1 VRRCFALVLVA
12 VLSIWTADSCHAVGP
27 VGVRLQPHLAIYDLV
42 LKRSVD
48 RLGLTGVNGR
58 LAIEVSGSECQHWT
72 VNFRMVS
79 QFQNEDESQRLL
91 DTRSLTEEAGNGK
104 SLDVEQQNYVDGSL
118 DSESKITAAKKPDGS
133 VQGTILKPQEQPF
146 QLTAGTVFPVGHLQ
160 RLIETAERGEKRDK
174 SIVFDGTE
182 GTKVYTAITLLG
194 GEREKGSQ
202 RTALQAPVGAE
213 LKKVKA
219 WPATI
224 SYYDLAKGDNNDG
237 TPSFEILVEM
247 FENGVSGDMVIDY
260 GDYAL
265 NAKLA
270 ELKLKPYGACK

>member
-1 VRRCFALVLVA
+1 VTI
-12 VLSIWTADSCHAVGP
+12 LSIWTADPGHAVGP

-42 LKRSVD
+42 LKRSTD
-48 RLGLTGVNGR
+48 RLGLSGVNGR
-58 LAIEVSGSECQHWT
+58 LAIEVSGSECKNWT

-91 DTRSLTEEAGNGK
+91 DTRSLTEEAYDGK
-104 SLDVEQQNYVDGSL
+104 SLDVEQQNYVDGAL
-118 DSESKITAAKKPDGS
+118 DSESKIIAAKKTDGS
-133 VQGTILKPQEQPF
+133 VHGTILKPQEEEF
-146 QLTAGTVFPVGHLQ
+146 QLAAGTVFPVGHLQ
-160 RLIETAERGEKRDK
+160 KLIETAERGGKRDK

-182 GTKVYTAITLLG
+182 GTKTYTAITFLG
-194 GEREKGSQ
+194 GERDKGNQ
-202 RTALQAPVGAE
+202 RTALKAAAGAE

-270 ELKLKPYGACK
+270 ELKLKPYGVCK

>member
-1 VRRCFALVLVA
+1 VT
-12 VLSIWTADSCHAVGP
+12 VLSIWTADAGHAVGP
-27 VGVRLQPHLAIYDLV
+27 VGVRLQPHLAIYDLA
-42 LKRSVD
+42 LKRSTD

-91 DTRSLTEEAGNGK
+91 DTRSLTEEAANGK
-104 SLDVEQQNYVDGSL
+104 SLDVEQQNYVDGNL

-133 VQGTILKPQEQPF
+133 VQGTILKPQEEAF
-146 QLTAGTVFPVGHLQ
+146 QLAAGTVFPVGHLQ
-160 RLIETAERGEKRDK
+160 RLIETAERGERRDK

-182 GTKVYTAITLLG
+182 GTKAYTAITFLG

-202 RTALQAPVGAE
+202 RTALQAPAGTE

-270 ELKLKPYGACK
+270 ELKLKPYEVCK

>member
-1 VRRCFALVLVA
+1 MRRCFALVPVT
-12 VLSIWTADSCHAVGP
+12 VLSIWTADPGHAVGP

-42 LKRSVD
+42 LKRSTD
-48 RLGLTGVNGR
+48 RLGLSGVNGR
-58 LAIEVSGSECQHWT
+58 LAIEVSGSECKNWT

-91 DTRSLTEEAGNGK
+91 DTRSLTEEAYDGK
-104 SLDVEQQNYVDGSL
+104 SLDVEQQNYVDGAI
-118 DSESKITAAKKPDGS
+118 DSESKIIAAKKPDGS
-133 VQGTILKPQEQPF
+133 VHGTILKPQEEEF
-146 QLTAGTVFPVGHLQ
+146 QLAAGTVFPVGHLQ
-160 RLIETAERGEKRDK
+160 KLIETAERGGKRDK

-182 GTKVYTAITLLG
+182 GTKTYTAITFLG
-194 GEREKGSQ
+194 GERDKGNQ
-202 RTALQAPVGAE
+202 RTALKAAAGAE

-224 SYYDLAKGDNNDG
+224 SYYDLAKGENNDG

-270 ELKLKPYGACK
+270 ELKLKPYGVCK

>member
-1 VRRCFALVLVA
+1 VRRCFALVPVT
-12 VLSIWTADSCHAVGP
+12 VLSIWTADAGHAVGP

-42 LKRSVD
+42 LKRSAD
-48 RLGLTGVNGR
+48 RLGLSGVNGR
-58 LAIEVSGSECQHWT
+58 LAIEVSGSECKNWT

-91 DTRSLTEEAGNGK
+91 DTRSLTEEAYDGK
-104 SLDVEQQNYVDGSL
+104 SLDVEQQNYVDGAL
-118 DSESKITAAKKPDGS
+118 DTESKIMAVRKPDGS
-133 VQGTILKPQEQPF
+133 VQGTILKPQEEEF
-146 QLTAGTVFPVGHLQ
+146 QLAVGTVFPVGHLQ
-160 RLIETAERGEKRDK
+160 KLIETAERGGKRDK

-182 GTKVYTAITLLG
+182 GTKTYTAITFLG
-194 GEREKGSQ
+194 GQRDKGNQ
-202 RTALQAPVGAE
+202 RTALKAAAGEE

-270 ELKLKPYGACK
+270 ELKLKPYGVCK

>member
-1 VRRCFALVLVA
+1 MRRCFALVPLA
-12 VLSIWTADSCHAVGP
+12 VLSIWTADASHAVGP

-42 LKRSVD
+42 LKRAED
-48 RLGLTGVNGR
+48 RLGLSRVNGR
-58 LAIEVSGSECQHWT
+58 LAIEVSGSECKNWT

-79 QFQNEDESQRLL
+79 QFQNEDESVRLL
-91 DTRSLTEEAGNGK
+91 DTRSLTEEAANGK

-118 DSESKITAAKKPDGS
+118 DTESKITATKKPDGR
-133 VQGTILKPQEQPF
+133 VKGTVLKPKEQSF
-146 QLTAGTVFPVGHLQ
+146 ELAVGTVFPVSHLQ
-160 RLIETAERGEKRDK
+160 KLIETAERGERRDK

-182 GTKVYTAITLLG
+182 GDKAYTAITFLG
-194 GEREKGSQ
+194 GEREKGNQ
-202 RTALQAPVGAE
+202 RTALPVGAE

-224 SYYDLAKGDNNDG
+224 SYYELAKGDNNDG

-270 ELKLKPYGACK
+270 ELKLKPYGECK